1 MYTEEKFTLRSKQKT
16 SDNLYIEGY
25 GKRWGE
31 KLTFTVGITYFVAA
45 TYGLVMGVYLGN
57 KAAAKH
63 RQLRSY
69 HVMTTIGKTATRYGN
84 ASAAASLLYCLTG
97 KSIDLIFEEELQDV
111 GQNVRNIVAGGV
123 TGLLYKSTKGL
134 RPMAIGSLT
143 GAALISG
150 LTYTMNALNDKGIIG
165 FRMDV

>member
-1 MYTEEKFTLRSKQKT
+1 MYTEEKFTLRSKQRG

-45 TYGLVMGVYLGN
+45 TFGLGMGVYYGN

-63 RQLRSY
+63 KQLRHY
-69 HVMTTIGKTATRYGN
+69 HIMTTIGKTATRFGN
-84 ASAAASLLYCLTG
+84 SSAAASLLYCLTG
-97 KSIDLIFEEELQDV
+97 KSIDLIFEEELQDY
-111 GQNVRNIVAGGV
+111 GQNIRNVIAGGV

-134 RPMAIGSLT
+134 RPMVIGSLT

-150 LTYTMNALNDKGIIG
+150 LTYGMTALNNKGIIG
-165 FRMDV
+165 FSMDV